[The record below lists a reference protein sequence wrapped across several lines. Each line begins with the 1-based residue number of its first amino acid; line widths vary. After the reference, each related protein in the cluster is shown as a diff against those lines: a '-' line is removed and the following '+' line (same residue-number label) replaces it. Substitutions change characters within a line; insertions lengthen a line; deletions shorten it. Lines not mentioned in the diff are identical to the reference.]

1 LPTGANIIL
10 LPTNSIS
17 MLAKI
22 SIFVTLVCLA
32 QAGLLPVK
40 TSGSEDTYD
49 SHPQY
54 SFNYDVQDPET
65 GDVKSQSETRDGDVV
80 RGQYSVNDA
89 DGYRRIVDYTADDV
103 RGFNAVVR
111 REQLSSAAVVVK
123 PQAAAVAPKVQLQ
136 SLKKLPAL
144 KPLSQASAVVHRSF
158 APVIHHAPVTHV
170 VHHAAPAH
178 SFVSHHVPVLKTTV
192 HHAPHPHAI
201 SYVF

>member
-1 LPTGANIIL
+1 MLTKIA
-10 LPTNSIS
+10 TFVAVIS
-17 MLAKI
+17 
-22 SIFVTLVCLA
+22 LA
-32 QAGLLPVK
+32 QAGLLPAK
-40 TSGSEDTYD
+40 TTGSGDSYD

-54 SFNYDVQDPET
+54 SFNYDVQDPVT
-65 GDVKSQSETRDGDVV
+65 GDVKSQSESRDGDVV

-89 DGYRRIVDYTADDV
+89 DGYRRTVDYTADDV

-111 REQLSSAAVVVK
+111 REPLSGDALVAG
-123 PQAAAVAPKVQLQ
+123 VAPKVQLQ
-136 SLKKLPAL
+136 PLKKLPAL

-170 VHHAAPAH
+170 VHHSAPAH

-192 HHAPHPHAI
+192 HHAHHPQAI

>member
-1 LPTGANIIL
+1 
-10 LPTNSIS
+10 
-17 MLAKI
+17 MLVKTAL
-22 SIFVTLVCLA
+22 FVTLIGLA
-32 QAGLLPVK
+32 QAGPLPAK
-40 TSGSEDTYD
+40 SSGSEDTYD

-65 GDVKSQSETRDGDVV
+65 GDVKSQSESRDGDVV
-80 RGQYSVNDA
+80 HGQYSVNDA
-89 DGYRRIVDYTADDV
+89 DGYRRTVDYTADDV

-111 REQLSSAAVVVK
+111 REPLSSAAVVVK
-123 PQAAAVAPKVQLQ
+123 PQATAVVPKVQLKP
-136 SLKKLPAL
+136 LKKLPAL

-158 APVIHHAPVTHV
+158 APVVHHAPVTHV

-192 HHAPHPHAI
+192 HHAHHPHAI